1 MSEPSASRWTDDPMA
16 DLEAEKG
23 RLGALGR
30 VWKEETTTVRAKDNS
45 FSMTFDGRGDLTG
58 ITFHGTKY
66 RTAAPAEHAH
76 LLVETLRRGRLE
88 SLEKMAETMGG
99 DVLPG
104 IDFVGLA
111 TGKVDPNEVVDALVA
126 PLMRGL
132 DEPAAGAAAR
142 EPRRG

>member
-1 MSEPSASRWTDDPMA
+1 MTEASRWTDDPMA

-23 RLGALGR
+23 RLGALGQ
-30 VWKEETTTVRAKDNS
+30 VWKDETTTVRAKDNS
-45 FSMTFDGRGDLTG
+45 FSMAFDGRGDLTG

-66 RTAAPAEHAH
+66 RTVAPAEHAH

-88 SLEKMAETMGG
+88 CLEKMAATMGG

-104 IDFVGLA
+104 VDFVGLA

-132 DEPAAGAAAR
+132 DEPGAGAR
-142 EPRRG
+142 EARRG